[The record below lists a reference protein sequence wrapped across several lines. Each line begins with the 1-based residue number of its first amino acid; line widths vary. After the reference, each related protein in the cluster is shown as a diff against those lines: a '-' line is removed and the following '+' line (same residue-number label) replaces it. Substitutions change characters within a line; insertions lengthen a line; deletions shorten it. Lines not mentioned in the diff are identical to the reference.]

1 MLKVIREIKENNIS
15 VILNRVHRLPKNEDS
30 KIDEPFKQ
38 AKILS
43 DNNILFSFSYAGDME
58 AMGSRNLPFTAG
70 TAVSYG
76 LNYEQAIKALTLNTA
91 KILGIDKKEPSKEI
105 VKQEFKPA
113 VPRREDDKKEDVDN
127 DYKYSRENY
136 YNLIERGQEAIDGI
150 LDIAREG
157 QHPRAYEVAGQLIG
171 QVAGTVDK
179 LQDLQK
185 KLKDLK
191 ELPKTANANIKN
203 ALFVGSTAELQKM
216 LNKKTVET
224 NSERKKENENFEGK
238 NITPEK
244 TNTKD

>member
-1 MLKVIREIKENNIS
+1 MSKLEEKV
-15 VILNRVHRLPKNEDS
+15 NE
-30 KIDEPFKQ
+30 
-38 AKILS
+38 
-43 DNNILFSFSYAGDME
+43 
-58 AMGSRNLPFTAG
+58 
-70 TAVSYG
+70 
-76 LNYEQAIKALTLNTA
+76 
-91 KILGIDKKEPSKEI
+91 ILGIDKKEPSKEI

-136 YNLIERGQEAIDGI
+136 YNLIERGQAAIDGI
-150 LDIAREG
+150 LEIAREG

-224 NSERKKENENFEGK
+224 NTERKKENENFEGK

-244 TNTKD
+244 TDTKDQ